1 MRRYALLIMLA
12 MLFVLVACQED
23 NSPPE
28 QAVASTAVD
37 DLPMN
42 TSNTDAQTNQTL
54 PTPIPD
60 DLIQEADAE
69 YLLLT
74 NLYERSIQSVVNVE
88 VIIRQSG
95 SVGTGNGSGF
105 IIDTQGHIVTNAHV
119 VNGATEIYVTFHDG
133 RVVDAEIIGLDV
145 FSDIAVIRVDAP
157 ESHLLPLVLTDSD
170 AVRVGQRAIAIGNP
184 FGLNGSMTVGVV
196 SAVGRQ
202 LASAQSIDTSV
213 IEGFNN
219 PNIIQVD
226 TDINPGNSGGP
237 LLNSYGQ
244 VIGINTA
251 IRSSSGTFEGIG
263 FAVPSNTIGRVVP
276 ELIAN
281 GEIDYAWI
289 GISTDSGFDVAGL
302 AQDLELP
309 VDEGV
314 LLRQVVEGGPADN
327 AGLRG
332 GDAIDI
338 VRGTG
343 VCVGGDIIIAV
354 NGNFVRNMDELVT
367 YLVVNT
373 RPNDIITVLA
383 VRGNETFETEV
394 TLRSRPTSG
403 GNPSSC
409 ER

>member
-1 MRRYALLIMLA
+1 MRRPIWIVLLILMLI
-12 MLFVLVACQED
+12 LVACQED
-23 NSPPE
+23 NSPPA
-28 QAVASTAVD
+28 QSVASTPVD

-42 TSNTDAQTNQTL
+42 TENTTTGNIQAL
-54 PTPIPD
+54 PTAIPD
-60 DLIQEADAE
+60 EVIQEADAE

-88 VIIRQSG
+88 VVVQEANRI
-95 SVGTGNGSGF
+95 GTGNGSGF
-105 IIDTQGHIVTNAHV
+105 MIDTQGHIVTNAHV

-133 RVVDAEIIGLDV
+133 MVVDADIVGTDV
-145 FSDIAVIRVDAP
+145 FSDIAVIRVDVP
-157 ESHLLPLVLTDSD
+157 ESRLIPLTLTDSD
-170 AVRVGQRAIAIGNP
+170 SVRVGQRAIAIGNP
-184 FGLNGSMTVGVV
+184 FGLTGSMTVGVV

-202 LASAQSIDTSV
+202 LASAEAIDTSV
-213 IEGFNN
+213 IAGFNN

-263 FAVPSNTIGRVVP
+263 FAVPSNTVGRVVP

-281 GEIDYAWI
+281 GEVDYAWI

-302 AQDLELP
+302 AQDLNLP
-309 VDEGV
+309 VDEGI
-314 LLRQVVEGGPADN
+314 LLRDVVDGGPADN

-332 GDAIDI
+332 GDNVAL

-343 VCVGGDIIIAV
+343 VCTGGDIIISV
-354 NGNFVRNMDELVT
+354 NGHFVRNMDELVA

-373 RPNDIITVLA
+373 RPNDTITVLA

-403 GNPSSC
+403 SNTSAC
-409 ER
+409 D